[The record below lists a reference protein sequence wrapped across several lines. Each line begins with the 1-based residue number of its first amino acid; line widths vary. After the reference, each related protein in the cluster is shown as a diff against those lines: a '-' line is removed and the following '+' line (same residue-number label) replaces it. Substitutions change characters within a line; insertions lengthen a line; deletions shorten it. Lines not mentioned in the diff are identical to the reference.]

1 MGELQT
7 VTFLGLTMIVIL
19 IVFLSL
25 AKNGQVLLSA
35 SGKST
40 KPRDY
45 LQMLDPNAPIVREGY
60 NENFTVKY
68 EKRDVIQ
75 TPMIRQQTRQ
85 VVSSEGPAP
94 PIPMTSYETVG
105 VRCSHGN
112 CDYSEIPKEP
122 SASKIEPFQ
131 AGSYVQIS
139 KTNPFM
145 KIK

>member
-25 AKNGQVLLSA
+25 VKNGQVLLSA
-35 SGKST
+35 NGQPE
-40 KPRDY
+40 KPRY
-45 LQMLDPNAPIVREGY
+45 FLHELDPSSPVVKEGY

-68 EKRDVIQ
+68 EKREEIR
-75 TPMIRQQTRQ
+75 TPMVRQQTRQ
-85 VVSSEGPAP
+85 VVSSVGPAP
-94 PIPMTSYETVG
+94 AIPMASYETVG

-122 SASKIEPFQ
+122 SNIERFQ
-131 AGSYVQIS
+131 SSCVQIS

>member
-7 VTFLGLTMIVIL
+7 VTFLGLIMVVIT

-35 SGKST
+35 SGAST
-40 KPRDY
+40 HPKY
-45 LQMLDPNAPIVREGY
+45 LFHELDPSSPVIKEGY

-68 EKRDVIQ
+68 EKRDQIQ

-85 VVSSEGPAP
+85 VVSSAGPAP
-94 PIPMTSYETVG
+94 PIPMASYETVG
-105 VRCSHGN
+105 IQCAHGN
-112 CDYSEIPKEP
+112 CDYREIERF
-122 SASKIEPFQ
+122 EEEV
-131 AGSYVQIS
+131 GSSCVRIS